1 MSVFTLILR
10 FAAGV
15 TALVVGNGLTQA
27 DDKTEFFSAQVEP
40 ILRNRCYGCHS
51 HETGEMKG
59 GLTLD
64 SRSGWEVGGD
74 TGPAVLPGNLEKS
87 LLITAIERRDL
98 EMPPDEPLPAPEIE
112 LLKKWVTDGA
122 VDPRVTKTAAPPT
135 ARDWWAAQP
144 LQRHPA
150 PSLGEANPVDAFL
163 RQKLIAEGLD
173 FSLEATRP
181 ELIRRLTF
189 DLHGLPPTPDKITAF
204 VADTD
209 PLAYEHLVDRL
220 LASPRFGERFA
231 RLWLDVA
238 HFGES
243 NGFGMDRPRHT
254 AWPYRDYVIEAF
266 NRDVPYSRFV
276 QDQVA
281 ADVLFPEEPDK
292 LPALGFLAAGPF
304 NQSALAEQTDGTL
317 CKKIALNLDRDDMV
331 TTVASSFLSL
341 TLHCARCHDHKFD
354 PLTQDDY
361 YGMQAVFA
369 GAIRGERPFGPPD
382 QVREIKHWKAVQ
394 QQVQSGQMIATFD
407 PATQDT
413 LRTRSR
419 EIAKRL
425 SGWEQRWTLLDTSAT
440 QESKPS
446 VAAEKLED
454 GSWQF
459 ATTDDKDSYTF
470 TATASGKPIA
480 AIRLEAL
487 SDEKLPNKGPGL
499 QPQNGNF
506 ALTEFKVSIASPDRP
521 SDSQPLA
528 IKSAIA
534 DFNQAGW
541 SIDMAL
547 DGKPETGW
555 SIDPQEGRSHVAVF
569 KLAEVSTPP
578 AGSILT
584 IRVEQTYGRQHV
596 MGRLR
601 LAVAE
606 AAVEDSVLPSPDV
619 AKAIGTVPLEGDP
632 FAGLPPEAATALLKL
647 AVEERVQALPV
658 LPVVFAAG
666 GDAAGYHNYQ
676 RPATPYPIHK
686 LARGD
691 VARPGVEMKPGG
703 MTAMPVAFQMPTDV
717 QPDDGARRAALAR
730 WLTDPLNP
738 LPLRSIANR
747 LWGWHFG
754 TGIVSTPNDFGRMGQ
769 PPSHPEL
776 LDFLACELRDNGGSL
791 KALHRLLVT
800 SRAYRQSSRSRA
812 EAAGKDSDNRWL
824 WKMPRKRLEAEQI
837 RDGLLLISGRLDPTM
852 GGPSAMQFHYDDPNK
867 DVSPQI
873 NYQKFDVD
881 SPASRR
887 RAVYRFV
894 FRNVNDPFLE
904 TFDVPDPSLSVGQRA
919 NTTTPLQAL
928 SLANNAFVLRQC
940 EWFARKLIDESPTL
954 DGQIERA
961 YWWLYG
967 RAPTTDETRR
977 VSSYAQSFG
986 LENTLRVLV
995 NSNEFLFVP

>member
-1 MSVFTLILR
+1 M
-10 FAAGV
+10 
-15 TALVVGNGLTQA
+15 
-27 DDKTEFFSAQVEP
+27 
-40 ILRNRCYGCHS
+40 
-51 HETGEMKG
+51 
-59 GLTLD
+59 
-64 SRSGWEVGGD
+64 
-74 TGPAVLPGNLEKS
+74 
-87 LLITAIERRDL
+87 
-98 EMPPDEPLPAPEIE
+98 
-112 LLKKWVTDGA
+112 
-122 VDPRVTKTAAPPT
+122 
-135 ARDWWAAQP
+135 
-144 LQRHPA
+144 
-150 PSLGEANPVDAFL
+150 
-163 RQKLIAEGLD
+163 
-173 FSLEATRP
+173 
-181 ELIRRLTF
+181 
-189 DLHGLPPTPDKITAF
+189 
-204 VADTD
+204 
-209 PLAYEHLVDRL
+209 
-220 LASPRFGERFA
+220 
-231 RLWLDVA
+231 
-238 HFGES
+238 
-243 NGFGMDRPRHT
+243 
-254 AWPYRDYVIEAF
+254 
-266 NRDVPYSRFV
+266 
-276 QDQVA
+276 A
-281 ADVLFPEEPDK
+281 ADVLYPEEPDK

-331 TTVASSFLSL
+331 TTVATSFLSL

-382 QVREIKHWKAVQ
+382 QVREIKHWKTVQ
-394 QQVQSGQMIATFD
+394 QQIQSGQAIGMFD
-407 PATQDT
+407 SATQDT
-413 LRTRSR
+413 LRAHSR
-419 EIAKRL
+419 EIAKRFA
-425 SGWEQRWTLLDTSAT
+425 GWEQRWTLLDTSAT
-440 QESKPS
+440 QDSKPA
-446 VAAEKLED
+446 VATEKLDD
-454 GSWQF
+454 GSWRF
-459 ATTDDKDSYTF
+459 ATTEDKDSYTF
-470 TATASGKPIA
+470 ITTVSGKPIA

-487 SDEKLPNKGPGL
+487 SDEILPNKGPGL

-506 ALTEFKVSIASPDRP
+506 ALTEFKVSIASSDRP

-528 IKSAIA
+528 IKAAVA

-569 KLAEVSTPP
+569 KLTEVATPP

-601 LAVAE
+601 LAVTE
-606 AAVEDSVLPSPDV
+606 AAVEDAVPPSPDV
-619 AKAIGTVPLEGDP
+619 AKAIGTVPAEGDP
-632 FAGLPPEAATALLKL
+632 FAGLPTETATALLKL
-647 AVEERVQALPV
+647 AVEERVHALPV

-717 QPDDGARRAALAR
+717 QPDDGARRAALSR

-769 PPSHPEL
+769 PPSHLEL

-791 KALHRLLVT
+791 KALHRLLVS
-800 SRAYRQSSRSRA
+800 SRAYRQTSRSRA
-812 EAAGKDSDNRWL
+812 DAAAKDSDNRWL
-824 WKMPRKRLEAEQI
+824 WRMPRKRLEAEQI
-837 RDGLLLISGRLDPTM
+837 RDGLLLISGRLDPAM
-852 GGPSAMQFHYDDPNK
+852 GGPSAMQFHYEDPNK
-867 DVSPQI
+867 DVSPLI

-940 EWFARKLIDESPTL
+940 EWLGEKLRAESPKL
-954 DGQIERA
+954 DDQVSRA
-961 YWWLYG
+961 FWWLYG
-967 RAPTTDETRR
+967 RAATAEETQR